1 MVHVHAEDPK
11 SPAVPALMQASIQGK
26 VDTIEYLL
34 SQGADVEQSDSFGF
48 NPLHG
53 CAFNQQADACAMM
66 LAHAGVDS
74 AAANSFHEDGLA
86 PMHRACF
93 GDVQADTLRVFLEA
107 GMDRNQRTRCAKTF
121 FSEKS
126 VLQYPRPLVVR
137 TKLGEVD
144 TQIRCVATWRARP
157 KSTLFSRNLLVVRGK
172 PRGRGTSPW
181 MISWPRTRNFRA
193 IMAAI
198 ICHYG

>member
-1 MVHVHAEDPK
+1 MYAVAHGAVCSAMVHVHAEDPK
-11 SPAVPALMQASIQGK
+11 SPAVPALMQASMQGQ

-107 GMDRNQRTRCAKTF
+107 GMDRNQKTRYAKTLF
-121 FSEKS
+121 LKKGF
-126 VLQYPRPLVVR
+126 RNN
-137 TKLGEVD
+137 
-144 TQIRCVATWRARP
+144 RAR
-157 KSTLFSRNLLVVRGK
+157 
-172 PRGRGTSPW
+172 W
-181 MISWPRTRNFRA
+181 
-193 IMAAI
+193 
-198 ICHYG
+198 

>member
-107 GMDRNQRTRCAKTF
+107 GMDRDLLTRCARKHILSTF
-121 FSEKS
+121 SSKI
-126 VLQYPRPLVVR
+126 PRRCLTTWLLAAM
-137 TKLGEVD
+137 TKLAV
-144 TQIRCVATWRARP
+144 VA
-157 KSTLFSRNLLVVRGK
+157 K
-172 PRGRGTSPW
+172 PV
-181 MISWPRTRNFRA
+181 
-193 IMAAI
+193 
-198 ICHYG
+198 

>member
-1 MVHVHAEDPK
+1 MYAVAHGAVCSAMVHVHAEDPK

-107 GMDRNQRTRCAKTF
+107 GMDRNQKTRCAKTF
-121 FSEKS
+121 SVIFTAITAPAGSEDK
-126 VLQYPRPLVVR
+126 
-137 TKLGEVD
+137 
-144 TQIRCVATWRARP
+144 A
-157 KSTLFSRNLLVVRGK
+157 
-172 PRGRGTSPW
+172 GRGGHANQVCGDLARSPEIHALLQEFAGGSRETKGKGDVT
-181 MISWPRTRNFRA
+181 MDDIL
-193 IMAAI
+193 AA
-198 ICHYG
+198 HPEL

>member
-1 MVHVHAEDPK
+1 MVHINAEDPK
-11 SPAVPALMQASIQGK
+11 SPAFPALMQASIQGK

-48 NPLHG
+48 NPFHA

-74 AAANSFHEDGLA
+74 AAANHFHEDGLA

-107 GMDRNQRTRCAKTF
+107 GMDRNLATRCGHTTF
-121 FSEKS
+121 LS
-126 VLQYPRPLVVR
+126 
-137 TKLGEVD
+137 
-144 TQIRCVATWRARP
+144 
-157 KSTLFSRNLLVVRGK
+157 
-172 PRGRGTSPW
+172 
-181 MISWPRTRNFRA
+181 
-193 IMAAI
+193 
-198 ICHYG
+198 

>member
-1 MVHVHAEDPK
+1 MYAVAHGAVCSAMVHVHAEDPK

-107 GMDRNQRTRCAKTF
+107 GMDRDLLTRCARKQILSTF
-121 FSEKS
+121 SSKI
-126 VLQYPRPLVVR
+126 PRRCLTTWLLAAR
-137 TKLGEVD
+137 TKLAV
-144 TQIRCVATWRARP
+144 VA
-157 KSTLFSRNLLVVRGK
+157 K
-172 PRGRGTSPW
+172 PV
-181 MISWPRTRNFRA
+181 
-193 IMAAI
+193 
-198 ICHYG
+198 